1 MRGAEEGIH
10 QEDHLSPRV
19 VRLVTTA
26 GFPEGMP
33 PKAVG
38 RPEWGRSVLNWKE
51 PVFHFELSSL
61 GFIGL
66 FTCCYSVEMRED

>member
-38 RPEWGRSVLNWKE
+38 RPEWGRSVLNWK
-51 PVFHFELSSL
+51 
-61 GFIGL
+61 
-66 FTCCYSVEMRED
+66 D

>member
-10 QEDHLSPRV
+10 QEDHLSPCV
-19 VRLVTTA
+19 VRLLTTA

-38 RPEWGRSVLNWKE
+38 RPEWGRSVLNWK
-51 PVFHFELSSL
+51 
-61 GFIGL
+61 
-66 FTCCYSVEMRED
+66 D